1 MPRGCRSAPDGAPS
15 RGWTDPPA
23 QLKRVLVTG
32 ASGYI
37 GGAIARRLVQQGY
50 AVQGGIRR
58 PGPLAEGV
66 EPLVTGDLADAV
78 LDLRGFDAV
87 LHAAGLGHRRGVA
100 TALWRRANVDAA
112 ASLARQAGQAG
123 VGRFV
128 LISTAHVYGR
138 VHDGI
143 VRDDTAPNPMDDYA
157 ASKLQ
162 AEQDVAAAFG
172 GTLSILRPVAV
183 IGPHC
188 PGNLQ
193 LLMRLLGRGIPLPF
207 GAIANRRSFVQAD
220 DLARLAGAVLASPAP
235 PKLVLA
241 ASPEAIATP
250 DLIRALAAGMGIN
263 ARLPKIPPAFL
274 AAASN
279 MLGRAAMWQSLAG
292 SFAADPQ
299 AALGLGWAPCASL
312 RENLAETGRHY
323 AVT

>member
-1 MPRGCRSAPDGAPS
+1 L
-15 RGWTDPPA
+15 
-23 QLKRVLVTG
+23 QRVLVTG

-112 ASLARQAGQAG
+112 ANLARQAGQAG

-207 GAIANRRSFVQAD
+207 GAISNRRSFVQAD

-250 DLIRALAAGMGIN
+250 DLIRALFGGCFEHAG
-263 ARLPKIPPAFL
+263 ARRDVAEPGRQLRRRPASRPRPGLGALRKLARKPGRDRPALCGNIIPQDQRVDFRRKNPDKPPA
-274 AAASN
+274 S
-279 MLGRAAMWQSLAG
+279 
-292 SFAADPQ
+292 
-299 AALGLGWAPCASL
+299 
-312 RENLAETGRHY
+312 
-323 AVT
+323 